1 MTSAAQELPMRIDEM
16 DAQWLG
22 DALQRSFDGP
32 PPRVTRRDATLDGTA
47 TKVRVHL
54 EGAGEAWPATVMVK
68 GGFAAHRELMAPIY
82 AKEVRAYR
90 DILPRVAIE
99 TPRCWFAADDP
110 APRQH
115 LLVLEDLIA
124 ARMSEHGVADVP
136 GFDAC
141 WDAYRRQAID
151 GLYFWMVNPVAFQ
164 AEVNNC
170 AVAPRF
176 AMAALELESFELLL
190 VE

>member
-1 MTSAAQELPMRIDEM
+1 MTSAAPALPVRIDEI

-22 DALQRSFDGP
+22 DALRRTFDSP

-110 APRQH
+110 ARRQH
-115 LLVLEDLIA
+115 LLVLEDLMLRACRSTVSPTCRASTRAGMPTA
-124 ARMSEHGVADVP
+124 AKPSTGCTSGWSTPWRS
-136 GFDAC
+136 
-141 WDAYRRQAID
+141 R
-151 GLYFWMVNPVAFQ
+151 
-164 AEVNNC
+164 
-170 AVAPRF
+170 PR
-176 AMAALELESFELLL
+176 
-190 VE
+190 